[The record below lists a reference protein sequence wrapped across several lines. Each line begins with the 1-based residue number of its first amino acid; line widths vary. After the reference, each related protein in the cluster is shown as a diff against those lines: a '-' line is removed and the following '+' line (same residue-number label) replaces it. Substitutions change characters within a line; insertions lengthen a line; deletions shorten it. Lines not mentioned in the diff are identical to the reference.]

1 MGKIDGVSEPA
12 TNPPPQP
19 VQPPGASVDARPA
32 ERRCDCGF
40 TRDHPKVEANPKYK
54 WHGWVLLM
62 MGSTPTPE
70 RVLFRC
76 TVCGRSLG
84 SSTDPAVL
92 RRNM

>member
-1 MGKIDGVSEPA
+1 MSEPA
-12 TNPPPQP
+12 IIPPPQP
-19 VQPPGASVDARPA
+19 GPPDARPA

-40 TRDHPKVEANPKYK
+40 TRDHPKVEASPKYK

-76 TVCGRSLG
+76 TVCRRSLG
-84 SSTDPAVL
+84 ASTDPAVL
-92 RRNM
+92 RRHM